1 MHDTL
6 GIVLVSRN
14 RFFDSETL
22 MPNLEA
28 TQGAIAPVTQ
38 SQSAFLQHIRIDYG
52 PPDLLG
58 RFFLKALAAADVL
71 GLKLE
76 VGTFKD
82 LLIANQDNR
91 DNWLPLLTIF
101 DHRKSNVTPETAFCI
116 LGRDHTGRVVA
127 AHAARLFDW
136 SLTSFHDEAESLR
149 LFYADPIAMRLPGE
163 RCIVTAPT
171 ARSLTGQVVYSGAAW
186 YHPNYRGRQLSAI
199 FPKIAKAL
207 AFARW
212 SPDFVCSVMQPSI
225 HARGFAD
232 RFDYPVVDWDVQMID
247 GPLGEAMR
255 VALVWMEGIHII
267 NSSKIFLSDRSIE
280 SQPATARQRR
290 A

>member
-1 MHDTL
+1 MS
-6 GIVLVSRN
+6 VQQLV
-14 RFFDSETL
+14 FDSE
-22 MPNLEA
+22 MIMSNLEA
-28 TQGAIAPVTQ
+28 TRGTIATVPQDHT
-38 SQSAFLQHIRIDYG
+38 SLLQHIRIDYG
-52 PPDLLG
+52 PPDVLG
-58 RFFLKALAAADVL
+58 RFFLKALAAAEL
-71 GLKLE
+71 RGLRLE
-76 VGTFKD
+76 VGTFND

-101 DHRKSNVTPETAFCI
+101 DHRKSAVTPETAFCI
-116 LGRDHTGRVVA
+116 LGRDHAGRVVA

-136 SLTSFHDEAESLR
+136 SRTSFHEEAESLR
-149 LFYADPIAMRLPGE
+149 LFYADPETMRLPGE

-171 ARSLTGQVVYSGAAW
+171 ARTLTGQVVYSGAAW

-212 SPDFVCSVMQPSI
+212 SPDFVCSVMQASI
-225 HARGFAD
+225 HARGFAT

-247 GPLGEAMR
+247 GPLGGAMR
-255 VALVWMEGIHII
+255 VALVWMEGLHII
-267 NSSKIFLSDRSIE
+267 NSTKSFLSDSAIE
-280 SQPATARQRR
+280 RDSTTARQRR